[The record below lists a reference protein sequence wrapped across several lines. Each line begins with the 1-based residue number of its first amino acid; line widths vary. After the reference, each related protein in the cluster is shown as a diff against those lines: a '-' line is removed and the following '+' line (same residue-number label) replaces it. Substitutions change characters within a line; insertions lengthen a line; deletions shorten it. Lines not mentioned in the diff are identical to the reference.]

1 MKRFFTILFIAF
13 ATIACESNETPTA
26 PNQPQDNPGIGEIEN
41 FYINIKEDQLSAF
54 SVTFDILPEHKEDL
68 YYYDIISKGRLSEVS
83 ISSLKAEIIAGAE
96 KMAELTGSSF
106 DEVLAT
112 MLTSGDKLDICSNA
126 GYRPETDFVIYA
138 FYWDE
143 EDEENLCLREFRTPA
158 VVASSESAEVEAT
171 IDAYSMNIE
180 VTPSAGVVEY
190 YYYFNE
196 RTKVE
201 AMLAGLEDENAYLSY
216 QAMNVGTRK
225 EGAAT
230 FEQLGLKPQTE
241 YMVLLMC
248 IDNKL
253 NRFAVS
259 EVFTTTEENTSQRV
273 ESELFEKL
281 LGEWEGKQTIYDY
294 YASPQD
300 NVFDVNILSSIEDVD
315 CDYRALNQ
323 LVATVDGWCNIP
335 YYGLTSLIEQE
346 IEDPED
352 KWGPRWIF
360 NIGEGDVVTMDGKVR
375 NSVIG
380 WLFFG
385 NCYMLNM
392 SVDGT
397 QIVTDQDLVVE
408 ISEDYNTITIKSP
421 VSGLYPG
428 LAYYFEGVG
437 WMGYYSG
444 CSNIVL
450 TRK

>member
-1 MKRFFTILFIAF
+1 
-13 ATIACESNETPTA
+13 
-26 PNQPQDNPGIGEIEN
+26 
-41 FYINIKEDQLSAF
+41 
-54 SVTFDILPEHKEDL
+54 
-68 YYYDIISKGRLSEVS
+68 
-83 ISSLKAEIIAGAE
+83 
-96 KMAELTGSSF
+96 
-106 DEVLAT
+106 

-428 LAYYFEGVG
+428 LAYYFEGFG

-444 CSNIVL
+444 CSYIVL